1 MQHDVSCR
9 ISVSTFFISYT
20 VYILQCV
27 LFGVFYRFY
36 YLPFLFPECTVY
48 LTSLLYV
55 NVYLSIFS
63 YRCVCYITFTQSQRF
78 SRDCNLVLDCEQSL
92 FFFFFFFQQTQNSTI
107 YVRAGVVRAR
117 LKYVV
122 SERFVP
128 HRDILRLLDRDFR
141 EKERFLPVYL
151 DF

>member
-1 MQHDVSCR
+1 MLGNARSRFHLKLVLLLLNIKNCNLYLTLVMQHDVSCR

-92 FFFFFFFQQTQNSTI
+92 FFFFLSFSKRKI
-107 YVRAGVVRAR
+107 AR
-117 LKYVV
+117 YMY
-122 SERFVP
+122 ER
-128 HRDILRLLDRDFR
+128 
-141 EKERFLPVYL
+141 E
-151 DF
+151 